1 SLRQAIADANE
12 NDTIDFS
19 VSGTITLTTGHLEVR
34 KNLTISGPGA
44 ANLAVN
50 GNGSSRVF
58 FINSIFVSKIVSIS
72 GLTITNGSASG
83 FYPGLYGGGIYNYH
97 ATLTLSNCTVSGNS
111 ATNDGGGIYNAG
123 QGGSAALTVNNCTL
137 SANSTAAWGGGIF
150 NDALAGSA
158 TVTIA
163 NSTLS
168 GNWAWAGGAVDLTAT
183 GDQINTEPM
192 LGPLQDNGG
201 PTFTHAL
208 LPGSVAIDAGDPNFM
223 SPPDYDQ
230 RGPGFSRVYNGLL
243 DVGAFEVQPT
253 PTPTPTSTPT

>member
-1 SLRQAIADANE
+1 
-12 NDTIDFS
+12 
-19 VSGTITLTTGHLEVR
+19 
-34 KNLTISGPGA
+34 
-44 ANLAVN
+44 
-50 GNGSSRVF
+50 
-58 FINSIFVSKIVSIS
+58 
-72 GLTITNGSASG
+72 
-83 FYPGLYGGGIYNYH
+83 
-97 ATLTLSNCTVSGNS
+97 TVSGNS

-168 GNWAWAGGAVDLTAT
+168 GNWAWAGGGVFNEGYSGPATVTIANSTLSSNSAAAGGGIWNHNGLATLTIADTILKRGASGENIVNEGTVHSLGYNLSSDSGVNNIYSGAGDLTAT

-208 LPGSVAIDAGDPNFM
+208 LPGSPAIDAGDPKFT
-223 SPPDYDQ
+223 PPPFFDQ
-230 RGPGFSRVYNGLL
+230 RGPGYPRVVNSRIDKGSY
-243 DVGAFEVQPT
+243 EVQAPT
-253 PTPTPTSTPT
+253 PTPTPCTGAWTEQSPYPIAVSGNAVASQ